1 MADSLNPI
9 INTVSR
15 FCGEHA
21 HILMISGIA
30 VIVLVIIAAVAAGR
44 RRRSKQDPAAEEQ
57 EGQKLDSGPAEP
69 LEQQGSCTGP
79 AQDEQPESYEKPAAK
94 VPSITD
100 GHGISGHACTEM
112 EQTRIYHGKI
122 ESLLEEISGMTG
134 GNLEEIEIKIQGA
147 EVRIRYSGKRP
158 SQKMTGSCNP
168 CCPDGER
175 EAQEV
180 IGEKIM
186 PDDIS
191 GEISQ
196 GCCDTYDGGQ
206 DGCGGTQM
214 PPKVKKFG
222 PDNINRTR
230 SGKIFTEQELSQKI
244 RD

>member
-21 HILMISGIA
+21 HILIISGIA

-44 RRRSKQDPAAEEQ
+44 RRREQ
-57 EGQKLDSGPAEP
+57 ARPCCRREGRTEAGLGPAELWNSRDHAP
-69 LEQQGSCTGP
+69 GRHRMSSLSHMKSLQ
-79 AQDEQPESYEKPAAK
+79 AK
-94 VPSITD
+94 APSITD
-100 GHGISGHACTEM
+100 GHGISRTCMHRNGADP
-112 EQTRIYHGKI
+112 Y
-122 ESLLEEISGMTG
+122 ISRENREPPGRDIRMTG

-191 GEISQ
+191 GKF
-196 GCCDTYDGGQ
+196 
-206 DGCGGTQM
+206 
-214 PPKVKKFG
+214 PKDAVIHMTV
-222 PDNINRTR
+222 DRTDAAGR
-230 SGKIFTEQELSQKI
+230 RCRLK
-244 RD
+244 